1 MSRLCIRLR
10 EEDRIKL
17 EEMTDSQGKNTTEV
31 IRDLI
36 QIGYDRQAISSTL
49 KEIQAVLDTIAGQN
63 SATTELAEIKRVVL
77 LIGKAMPAVSK
88 HIA

>member
-17 EEMTDSQGKNTTEV
+17 EEMTNVQGKNTTEV

-36 QIGYDRQAISSTL
+36 QIGYDRQAVSSTL

-88 HIA
+88 HIS